1 MAALQDDATPDFNNQ
16 NDVRIQFIV
25 DEDFPLANFTEHR
38 TSDHE
43 CYSDEWEL
51 SSEDSSEDEQ
61 ENSEGIPGVLGNKAT
76 WPFTFREQGISSNNF

>member
-1 MAALQDDATPDFNNQ
+1 MAALQDYATLDLNDQ
-16 NDVRIQFIV
+16 NDVQIQFIV
-25 DEDFPLANFTEHR
+25 DEDFTVANFTEHR

-61 ENSEGIPGVLGNKAT
+61 ENSEGLPGVLGNKGT
-76 WPFTFREQGISSNNF
+76 QPFTFREQGISSNNF